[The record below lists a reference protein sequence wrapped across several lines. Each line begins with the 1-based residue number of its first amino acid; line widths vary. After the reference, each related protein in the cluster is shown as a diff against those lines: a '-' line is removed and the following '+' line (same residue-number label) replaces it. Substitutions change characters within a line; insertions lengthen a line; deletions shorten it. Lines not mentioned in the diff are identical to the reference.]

1 MGDEG
6 PNITVYIKEEAISLS
21 LITDRESTDIGVSEV
36 KRHGWELRLL
46 VRPPTVSWLLYCVMV
61 SIITFLQLLKSILD
75 GYEKGKLI
83 PHFEL
88 NLTLR
93 REESSPQSF
102 SQEVHFTGIHEP
114 TSIVLSRDPATP
126 EGLLCILY
134 PSVCYGNN
142 NSKSDA
148 CERVKIDK
156 HCIVNHDVGLYYI
169 SFSRT
174 TDYK

>member
-1 MGDEG
+1 MGDKG
-6 PNITVYIKEEAISLS
+6 PNTTVYIKEEAISLS
-21 LITDRESTDIGVSEV
+21 LTTDRGSTDIGVSKV

-46 VRPPTVSWLLYCVMV
+46 VRPPTVSWLLYCVLV

-75 GYEKGKLI
+75 SYEKGKLI

-93 REESSPQSF
+93 EESNPQYF

-126 EGLLCILY
+126 EGLCISKCVLW
-134 PSVCYGNN
+134 
-142 NSKSDA
+142 NS
-148 CERVKIDK
+148 
-156 HCIVNHDVGLYYI
+156 
-169 SFSRT
+169 
-174 TDYK
+174 